1 MRYLL
6 DTGILL
12 RLANKQDAQHSL
24 VRAAIRMLG
33 NRQQDLFITAQNIAE
48 FCNVATRPIV
58 NNGFGLPPAEAI
70 NLLERDIEPICAVL
84 DEPAVLRDE
93 LKRLIVRYNVVG
105 KQVHDARLV
114 AMMLTWRIDAILT
127 LNERNFL
134 RFVPEG
140 IAVVSPGT
148 LISANP

>member
-24 VRAAIRMLG
+24 VRAAIRVLG
-33 NRQQDLFITAQNIAE
+33 NRQQDLFITTQNIAE

-58 NNGFGLPPAEAI
+58 NNGFGLSPAEAI

-84 DEPAVLRDE
+84 EERAVLRDE
-93 LKRLIVRYNVVG
+93 LKRIIIGYNVVG

-114 AMMLTWRIDAILT
+114 AMMLTWQIDAILT

-134 RFVPEG
+134 RFVPEE
-140 IAVVSPGT
+140 IVVVSPAS
-148 LISANP
+148 LISAAP